1 MSTINIYDLD
11 PKVYGT
17 LLASDRMDVTDSA
30 VSTAAG
36 ANKIPPDTHN
46 RTILIGMGGT
56 GLKTLNHIKRVIQ
69 QKLQPLWTKYIAFL
83 AIDADRN
90 EFDNAAY
97 LDESEFVL
105 STLGG
110 IKEVVD
116 TGKKDYPSAWLPFVE
131 EDAARALQN
140 YGGNGSGR
148 KRLMGKMK
156 IHYANSESGGVDRM
170 IMDRI
175 GDMKNKQLAPVAGS
189 ESYQVYVIGSLSGGT
204 CSGGFLEMPAMVRK
218 ALNAGDRVQVNA
230 MLYLPDTVLAL
241 DPANRSELMANG
253 YASLKELNYFE
264 GMSMREGH
272 SESWPCNDLA
282 NPELK
287 LSNTDGFFTM
297 PYLIGTVGGPK
308 GDSDQVARET
318 IAEFFISLLGNVIPA
333 GQNAF
338 PVDSFLNN
346 ALQRVGVK
354 PVSTTYANG
363 EMEAPN
369 SAHEF
374 PRRYGTIGFAQA
386 SAPEKIIQAY
396 TLGRACVTAGL
407 MPISNQERK
416 NRITNGETFLPFL
429 GEKQYSSSTDLN
441 QQREEIMKSVSAFMA
456 RYQSAA
462 FNYNNVITS
471 VEPTW
476 ENIRDGGADDANV
489 KRTVD
494 SFVTKVTSSD
504 SKKALE
510 NAVDEEYR
518 KFRAAVKVYVEK
530 NGPMAFYN
538 LYMGIA
544 EEAEKGREPAKG
556 IKEVLQFMVDDQNVA
571 TGNPN
576 TWPSHKV
583 EEKRKNDLTQTIVK
597 TKGGVVGKV
606 LNVFNDEHTKQAGQW
621 VAAYNKMVNARV
633 NEERRK
639 WMTGKQGILKK
650 RFAEPVDTLAKQLYA
665 FGKILESMANGY
677 MQSGSKLDDFQ
688 TFSKVSDNS
697 TEVNI
702 AALNPAAHAWLQD
715 EAASNAAKVDGPKV
729 RKALVDSFFDHPA
742 DWLEVDDRLL
752 NVTGESITLVSE
764 EAPVK
769 ARKMFDEAVG
779 QTISINMDITVD
791 NLFVQLQ
798 ARNVDYKTYAKQI
811 VDELARKSLPLFNS
825 IRPFDARDRY
835 CYIMY
840 PQALKK
846 NNPNVVQELENEAKL
861 KFPNAGF
868 YGTDYADSIM
878 MYQMVAPFEVYQLAD
893 LPQWER
899 EYEVMIRQ
907 LNNGLHGKSP
917 DVKRTSSRNSQ
928 IDYVENTSW
937 YDYPAI
943 TYRENPQARD
953 ENGDICHEGQVRNK
967 MDKVIDE
974 AIKMGLLYCEE
985 RGGRYYV
992 VRVRMDDS
1000 VEWDFDDSL
1009 LRVDPKTELYPMG
1022 IDLIKTVAKQN
1033 RVRMEDITRT
1043 VSLANAGLMTDGHV
1057 DEEWAWKYARRVLYA
1072 HRPMFNQIRDT
1083 IDRVRP
1089 WHEAV
1094 EELNKGLMDKYKP
1107 AKMIRLMMAKV
1118 FYPDDDQIWTLLDAD
1133 GMETPVVNMSDSQIN
1148 RLTRRDPMGA
1158 AVVNAGFSLYYIYT
1172 KLASKVDDKE
1182 LDAAL
1187 TYAKEVLDEYRDE
1200 ETLDAAFDMTD
1211 KMMKEQT
1218 KALVALGADLDNP
1231 EKKPLKAFVN
1241 KMAAVEIE
1249 DEEQI
1254 MALCDFYSKLK
1265 FWKKV

>member
-17 LLASDRMDVTDSA
+17 LLAADRMDVTDGA
-30 VSTAAG
+30 MSTAG
-36 ANKIPPDTHN
+36 ASKIPPDTHN

-69 QKLQPLWTKYIAFL
+69 QSLQPQWTQYIAFL

-105 STLGG
+105 STLSG
-110 IKEVVD
+110 IKDAVD
-116 TGKKDYPSAWLPFVE
+116 GSPKDYPVAWKPFVDE
-131 EDAARALQN
+131 TAAKSLQN
-140 YGGNGSGR
+140 YGGDGAGR

-156 IHYANSESGGVDRM
+156 IHYSNSESGGVDQL

-175 GDMKNKQLAPVAGS
+175 AEMKNRKLAPVTGNAF
-189 ESYQVYVIGSLSGGT
+189 YQVYVIGSLSGGT
-204 CSGGFLEMPAMVRK
+204 CSGGFLEMPVMIRK

-230 MLYLPDTVLAL
+230 MLYLPDTVIAL

-272 SESWPCNDLA
+272 SEVWPCNDLA
-282 NPELK
+282 NTELK
-287 LSNTDGFFTM
+287 LASTDDFFNM
-297 PYLIGTVGGPK
+297 PYLIGTVNGPK
-308 GDSDQVARET
+308 GDSDKVARET
-318 IAEFFISLLGNVIPA
+318 IAEFFISLLGNVVPA

-338 PVDSFLNN
+338 LVNSFLDN
-346 ALQRVGVK
+346 ATQRIGRREVNTG
-354 PVSTTYANG
+354 YANG
-363 EMEAPN
+363 EMEALN

-386 SAPEKIIQAY
+386 SAPKKIIQAY
-396 TLGRACVTAGL
+396 TLGRACITAGL

-441 QQREEIMKSVSAFMA
+441 QQRSEIMKSVSAFVS
-456 RYQSAA
+456 RYQGPS
-462 FNYNNVITS
+462 FNYPNVITS

-476 ENIRDGGADDANV
+476 ENIRDGGADDNNV

-494 SFVTKVTSSD
+494 SFVNKVTSSE

-518 KFRAAVKVYVEK
+518 KFRAAVQVYVEK

-544 EEAEKGREPAKG
+544 EEAEKGREPALG
-556 IKEVLQFMVDDQNVA
+556 IKDVLQRMVDDQNVT

-576 TWPSHKV
+576 TWPSQKV
-583 EEKRKNDLTQTIVK
+583 EEKRKNDLTQAIVK
-597 TKGGVVGKV
+597 AKGGLIGTIT
-606 LNVFNDEHTKQAGQW
+606 NAFNDERTKQAGQW
-621 VAAYNKMVNARV
+621 VASYNNMVNARV

-639 WMTGKQGILKK
+639 WMTCKQGILKK

-665 FGKILESMANGY
+665 FGKILETMANGY
-677 MQSGSKLDDFQ
+677 MQNGDKLNDFAAF
-688 TFSKVSDNS
+688 TKVSDNS

-702 AALNPAAHAWLQD
+702 AALHPAAHAWLQE
-715 EAASNAAKVDGPKV
+715 EAESNAARVDGPKV
-729 RKALVDSFFDHPA
+729 RKALVNSFFEHPA
-742 DWLEVDDRLL
+742 DWLNVDDKLIKI
-752 NVTGESITLVSE
+752 NADTISLVSE
-764 EAPVK
+764 ETPVK
-769 ARKMFDEAVG
+769 ARKMFDQAVM
-779 QTISINMDITVD
+779 QNISLNMDITVD

-798 ARNVDYKTYAKQI
+798 ARNVDNQTYAKQI
-811 VDELARKSLPLFNS
+811 VQELAQKSLPLFNS
-825 IRPFDARDRY
+825 ARPFSSADKH

-840 PQALKK
+840 PQSLKTA
-846 NNPNVVQELENEAKL
+846 NPQVVQALENEAKL
-861 KFPNAGF
+861 KFPNIGF

-878 MYQMVAPFEVYQLAD
+878 MYQMVAPFEIYQLAD

-899 EYEVMIRQ
+899 EYEHMIRQ

-917 DVKRTSSRNSQ
+917 DVRRIKSRDSL
-928 IDYVENTSW
+928 IEYTENTSW

-943 TYRENPQARD
+943 TYRENPQAKD
-953 ENGDICHEGQVRNK
+953 ENGNICHEGQVRNK
-967 MDKVIDE
+967 MDKVIDD

-985 RGGRYYV
+985 RNGRYYV

-1000 VEWDFDDSL
+1000 VDWDFDDSL

-1033 RVRMEDITRT
+1033 RVKMEDITRT
-1043 VSLANAGLMTDGHV
+1043 VTLANAGLMTEGHV

-1107 AKMIRLMMAKV
+1107 AKMVRMMMAKV

-1133 GMETPVVNMSDSQIN
+1133 GMETPVVNMSDSQLN

-1200 ETLDAAFDMTD
+1200 ETLDEAFDMTD

-1218 KALVALGADLDNP
+1218 KLLVSMGADLDNP